1 MLNYNDMSYDEL
13 QTLYIDLLDELSFV
27 CLMLNL
33 RQKMEAG
40 NQASAELHTEQLIKR
55 CKQ

>member
-1 MLNYNDMSYDEL
+1 MLNYKNMSYDEL
-13 QTLYIDLLDELSFV
+13 QTIYIDLLDELSFV

-40 NQASAELHTEQLIKR
+40 HQASAELHTEQLIKR
-55 CKQ
+55 CKE